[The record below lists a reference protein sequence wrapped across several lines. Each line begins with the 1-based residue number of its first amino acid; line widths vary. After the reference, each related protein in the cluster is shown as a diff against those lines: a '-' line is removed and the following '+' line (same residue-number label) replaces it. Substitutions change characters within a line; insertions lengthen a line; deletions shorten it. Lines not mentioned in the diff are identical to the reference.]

1 MSWHCSGVYWT
12 TAPKGIGYVGR
23 VLVEI
28 NPFDNNAFIIYLIC
42 VTIAPAL
49 LCTGIYLCLTRIVT
63 IYGTSLSRFK
73 PRTYTIVFCGCDL
86 FSLVLRGR
94 EGVLRPQPYRCLGK
108 IPVRISSLSVWFS
121 ESFLWFSSRF
131 AAPGLPYGW
140 GRISAGRRFVGI
152 ASSLLFKG
160 LLYGMLSLRL
170 AVSQDHLK

>member
-86 FSLVLRGR
+86 FSLVLWGIAATA
-94 EGVLRPQPYRCLGK
+94 V
-108 IPVRISSLSVWFS
+108 SLSGENSGKNIMVIGLVFRVFS
-121 ESFLWFSSRF
+121 LVLF
-131 AAPGLPYGW
+131 ALCCSGFAL
-140 GRISAGRRFVGI
+140 RVG
-152 ASSLLFKG
+152 SNKRG
-160 LLYGMLSLRL
+160 P
-170 AVSQDHLK
+170 